1 VTGTRRLSQAIAEG
15 DGISVIV
22 HVGDPA
28 AAREAEAQR
37 AEGVAISGRVEGVR
51 EEVTLP
57 VLWIGGGEPK
67 DAHECGADAWR
78 LPVERYS
85 DEDGGLIRA
94 HDRATALGLECVVE
108 VRDEEEL
115 QLALDHI
122 DPEVFLLAARPD
134 EDDDPLDQVLA
145 LLPDVPAGKLAIAEV
160 PVHDRAEV
168 ISLERAGFD
177 AVLVPPGHVG
187 DLVGGVPPEV

>member
-1 VTGTRRLSQAIAEG
+1 MAVARRLSQAIAEG

-22 HVGDPA
+22 YVGDPG
-28 AAREAEAQR
+28 AAREAETQR
-37 AEGVAISGRVEGVR
+37 AEGIAISGRVEGVR
-51 EEVTLP
+51 DVVTLP
-57 VLWIGGGEPK
+57 VLWVGGGDPS

-78 LPVERYS
+78 LPVERYE
-85 DEDGGLIRA
+85 DDDGGLVAVHHRA
-94 HDRATALGLECVVE
+94 IELGLECVVE
-108 VRDEEEL
+108 VRDEDEL
-115 QLALDHI
+115 QFALDHI
-122 DPEVFLLAARPD
+122 DPEVFLLAALPD

-160 PVHDRAEV
+160 PVRHRAEV
-168 ISLERAGFD
+168 VSLERAGFD